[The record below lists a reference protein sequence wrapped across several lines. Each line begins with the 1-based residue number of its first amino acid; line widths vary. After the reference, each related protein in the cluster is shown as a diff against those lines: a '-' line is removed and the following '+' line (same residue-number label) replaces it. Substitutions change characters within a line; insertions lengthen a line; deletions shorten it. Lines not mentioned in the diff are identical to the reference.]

1 LLQTAK
7 VLEAE
12 KRAKKGWG
20 FSTQSAG
27 EGRGKKERKK
37 EGGDLYR
44 KKKFGFEIPTKKKD
58 RFKIFRVWER
68 TESAREQKAFEEGI
82 EEIIRLRERDHK
94 EVQGFWGRR
103 FCKRGGI

>member
-7 VLEAE
+7 ALEAE

-27 EGRGKKERKK
+27 EGRGKKERK
-37 EGGDLYR
+37 ER
-44 KKKFGFEIPTKKKD
+44 KKEEICTGRTSSDLKDRKDPPKKKD

-68 TESAREQKAFEEGI
+68 TESAREKKAFEEGI
-82 EEIIRLRERDHK
+82 VEIIRLRERDHK
-94 EVQGFWGRR
+94 EG
-103 FCKRGGI
+103 

>member
-44 KKKFGFEIPTKKKD
+44 KKKKFGFEIPTKKKIGS
-58 RFKIFRVWER
+58 RFLGFGKEQSRR
-68 TESAREQKAFEEGI
+68 GNKKLLKRE
-82 EEIIRLRERDHK
+82 LRRSY
-94 EVQGFWGRR
+94 V
-103 FCKRGGI
+103 

>member
-7 VLEAE
+7 ALEAE

-44 KKKFGFEIPTKKKD
+44 KNKFGFERQKDPPKKKD

-68 TESAREQKAFEEGI
+68 TESAREKKAFEEGI
-82 EEIIRLRERDHK
+82 VEIIRLRERDHK
-94 EVQGFWGRR
+94 EG
-103 FCKRGGI
+103 